1 MYILSQVWWY
11 LLLAFLLG
19 ALTGYLLWRV
29 CSKPMLE
36 SRLERSRKDMAARL
50 HLLETERAHWASAAD
65 ATDKRKG

>member
-19 ALTGYLLWRV
+19 ALTGYLIWRV

-36 SRLERSRKDMAARL
+36 SRFERSRKDMAARL
-50 HLLETERAHWASAAD
+50 ELLEAERAQWVGGPDVGKH
-65 ATDKRKG
+65 KG

>member
-19 ALTGYLLWRV
+19 ALTGYLIWRV

-36 SRLERSRKDMAARL
+36 SRFERSRKDMAARL
-50 HLLETERAHWASAAD
+50 ELLEAERAQWVGGPD
-65 ATDKRKG
+65 VGKRKG

>member
-19 ALTGYLLWRV
+19 ALIGYLLWRV

-36 SRLERSRKDMAARL
+36 SRFERSRQDMAARL
-50 HLLETERAHWASAAD
+50 VALEAERAQWVGGPD
-65 ATDKRKG
+65 TGKRKS